1 MSLITASNTIQTNKF
16 LLSSS
21 YGTAGQV
28 LVSGGS
34 GGNANWTTLINTS
47 SIQTGSISAP
57 TFSATPT
64 FYTFPIA
71 FSSIPNVVLTVD
83 NNNSSSAIIT
93 LCGLASVTT
102 TGFYYLISSST
113 TGKLNWNA
121 SIILSPITT
130 QSGKIPNPVYNLT
143 TPQLYSF
150 PVPFIGTIPNVILTV
165 DNGSSVSPN
174 IIVAGLASVTLT
186 GFYYVI
192 SDTAPPG
199 SNLNWSATQ

>member
-1 MSLITASNTIQTNKF
+1 MSLITASNTFKTEKII
-16 LLSSS
+16 LGSS

-34 GGNANWTTLINTS
+34 AGSAGWSTINLVNLMIS
-47 SIQTGSISAP
+47 GSISSP

-64 FYTFPIA
+64 FYTFPTA

-83 NNNSSSAIIT
+83 NNNSASAVIF

-121 SIILSPITT
+121 SVISIPTI
-130 QSGKIPNPVYNLT
+130 QSGKIPNPVYSAS
-143 TPQLYSF
+143 TPQLYTF
-150 PVPFIGTIPNVILTV
+150 PSAFIGTIPTVIVTV
-165 DNGSSVSPN
+165 DNGSSVSPT

-192 SDTAPPG
+192 SDTAPAG
-199 SNLNWSATQ
+199 SNLNWCATQ

>member
-1 MSLITASNTIQTNKF
+1 MSLITASNTIQTDKF
-16 LLSSS
+16 LLTGS

-34 GGNANWTTLINTS
+34 GGTATWSTATFGP
-47 SIQTGSISAP
+47 SIQSGSISSP

-64 FYTFPIA
+64 FYTFPLS
-71 FSSIPNVVLTVD
+71 FSTIPTVVLTVD

-102 TGFYYLISSST
+102 TGFYYLISSTT

-121 SIILSPITT
+121 SIASSPTIA
-130 QSGKIPNPVYNLT
+130 SGKIPNPVYNLT
-143 TPQLYSF
+143 TPQLYTF
-150 PVPFIGTIPNVILTV
+150 PTAFTGTIPNVILTV

-192 SDTAPPG
+192 SNTAPAG